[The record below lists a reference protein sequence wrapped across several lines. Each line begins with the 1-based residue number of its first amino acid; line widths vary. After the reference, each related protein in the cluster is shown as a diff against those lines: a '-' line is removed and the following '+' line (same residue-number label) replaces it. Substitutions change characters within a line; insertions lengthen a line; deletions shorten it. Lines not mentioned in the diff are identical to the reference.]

1 MPKIKYI
8 LIGCP
13 QCGTEYK
20 VRLEKIESRKQFEC
34 LSCGGDVEVTQ
45 YLDLVKKTYRFSEL
59 VIDIEELAEIDG
71 EILIPRIVKAAAK
84 SYPG

>member
-1 MPKIKYI
+1 
-8 LIGCP
+8 
-13 QCGTEYK
+13 
-20 VRLEKIESRKQFEC
+20 LEKIESRKQFEC